1 MGGPNSRELGL
12 TEGINHAILFWQWEV
27 VTMRLRYKWAIWF
40 WVLLLMGCGATYQS
54 ARTQNHMATGRGNP
68 YFERGNLY
76 LKKKRFHK
84 AIEQYQQAL
93 RLDPNTAIIHAALGW
108 AYYNVGMLDAAIAE
122 GEEVMRLEPNHPDV
136 PKLMELLYQQRNR
149 PR

>member
-1 MGGPNSRELGL
+1 
-12 TEGINHAILFWQWEV
+12 
-27 VTMRLRYKWAIWF
+27 
-40 WVLLLMGCGATYQS
+40 MGCGTTYQS
-54 ARTQNHMATGRGNP
+54 ARTQNHVATGHGNP
-68 YFERGNLY
+68 YFERGNIY
-76 LKKKRFHK
+76 LKKKRYHK